1 MEGAVPEP
9 IRVLVADDQSL
20 LRGSFRVLIDTAPG
34 LTAVG
39 EASNG
44 AEAVESAR
52 RLCPDVVLM
61 DIRMPGMDGIEA
73 TRYIAGSPET
83 AGTRVLILTT
93 FDLDEYV
100 YGALR
105 AGAAGFLLKDTSPDV
120 LLAGIRTVAAGEAL
134 LAPSVTRRLIAEF
147 ARLPHG
153 HQAPG
158 TSLDDLTEREREIL
172 VLVARGLSNAD
183 ISEYLHRSTGT
194 VKTYIGRLLSKL
206 GARDRAQLV
215 ISAYES
221 GLVSAAH
228 PSTDS

>member
-1 MEGAVPEP
+1 M
-9 IRVLVADDQSL
+9 
-20 LRGSFRVLIDTAPG
+20 LIDTAPG

-39 EASNG
+39 EAGTG
-44 AEAVESAR
+44 AEAVEGAQ

-73 TRYIAGSPET
+73 TRRIAGSPGT
-83 AGTRVLILTT
+83 AGRRVLILTT
-93 FDLDEYV
+93 FDLDGYV

-105 AGAAGFLLKDTSPDV
+105 AGAAGFLLKDTSPEV
-120 LLAGIRTVAAGEAL
+120 LLAGIRTVAAGESL
-134 LAPSVTRRLIAEF
+134 LPPSVTRRLIAEF
-147 ARLPHG
+147 ARLPYAH
-153 HQAPG
+153 HAPG
-158 TSLDDLTEREREIL
+158 SSLEDLTEREREVL

-183 ISEYLHRSTGT
+183 ISEYLHLSNGT

-206 GARDRAQLV
+206 RARDRAQLV

-228 PSTDS
+228 LPAPRRGR

>member
-1 MEGAVPEP
+1 MTEP
-9 IRVLVADDQSL
+9 IRVLVADDQPL

-39 EASNG
+39 EAGNG

-52 RLCPDVVLM
+52 RLRPDVVLM

-73 TRYIAGSPET
+73 TRRIAGSPET
-83 AGTRVLILTT
+83 AGTRILILTT

-105 AGAAGFLLKDTSPDV
+105 AGAAGFLLKDTSPEA
-120 LLAGIRTVAAGEAL
+120 LLTGIRTVAAGESL

-147 ARLPHG
+147 ARLPHA
-153 HQAPG
+153 HRASDS
-158 TSLDDLTEREREIL
+158 SLEDLTERECEVL
-172 VLVARGLSNAD
+172 VLVARGLSNAG
-183 ISEYLHRSTGT
+183 IAEYLHLSHGT
-194 VKTYIGRLLSKL
+194 VKTYIGRLLNKL
-206 GARDRAQLV
+206 RARDRAQLV

-221 GLVSAAH
+221 GLITAAH
-228 PSTDS
+228 QSTDG

>member
-1 MEGAVPEP
+1 MTEP

-39 EASNG
+39 EAGTG
-44 AEAVESAR
+44 AEAVESTR
-52 RLCPDVVLM
+52 RLRPDVVLM

-73 TRYIAGSPET
+73 TRHIARSPET
-83 AGTRVLILTT
+83 ARTRILILTT

-105 AGAAGFLLKDTSPDV
+105 AGAAGFLLKDTSPEV
-120 LLAGIRTVAAGEAL
+120 LLAGIRTVAAGESL

-147 ARLPHG
+147 ARLPHARP
-153 HQAPG
+153 APRS
-158 TSLDDLTEREREIL
+158 SLASLTDREREVL
-172 VLVARGLSNAD
+172 LLVARGFSNTHIA
-183 ISEYLHRSTGT
+183 EYLHLSHGT
-194 VKTYIGRLLSKL
+194 VKTHIGRLLSKL
-206 GARDRAQLV
+206 EARDRAQLV

-221 GLVSAAH
+221 GLVTAA
-228 PSTDS
+228 SGS